1 MEESAL
7 MVRGLCRKQGKFKL
21 HDISF
26 TLPKGYIMGLVGRM
40 GSGKTTLLKSILNP
54 SLIGS
59 GSVEYEGQAGFI
71 MEDAPFFAEATL
83 KENMDVF
90 KNLYRNYDEKEFYER
105 LKRVGLED
113 HKVYGLL
120 SKGEKVRFQF
130 AFAMGHH
137 PGLLLLDEPTSGL
150 DVTFRREFLYML
162 QEAVEKQMIS
172 VIFSTHLTDEL
183 ERIADFIGVMDNGT
197 LTMKENTASD
207 TQIQDI
213 ETKNAQIQDIETGDT
228 QIQNIETWGSQPRN
242 VEPHN
247 GKADN
252 SEGKGI
258 AVNGGGGDDDRADSG
273 NDSRDNGRS
282 AGRNKRLHRGAAPEL
297 KGMLR
302 FCRGVYLKNSFR
314 FAAYILCVMQFTLG
328 WIVFVAEDEWRM
340 AAGVITG
347 MVITGV
353 LFQYLGSAMQVD
365 AGSGNRQRM
374 VFMHA
379 GRFFGLKP
387 LLLWT
392 ARMLCTLRN
401 SLCFTAVALV
411 QYGIAAAVSG
421 NPVYML
427 VLLEIAAGYAV
438 IAVLSAIMTF
448 IEC

>member
-7 MVRGLCRKQGKFKL
+7 MVRGVCRQQGKFEL
-21 HDISF
+21 RDISF
-26 TLPKGYIMGLVGRM
+26 TLPRGYIMGLVGRM

-54 SLIGS
+54 SLIKS

-105 LKRVGLED
+105 LKRVELED

-137 PGLLLLDEPTSGL
+137 PRLLLLDEPTSGL

-183 ERIADFIGVMDNGT
+183 ERIADFIGIMDNGT

-213 ETKNAQIQDIETGDT
+213 ETKNAQIQDIET
-228 QIQNIETWGSQPRN
+228 WGLQRRN
-242 VEPHN
+242 VESHN

-258 AVNGGGGDDDRADSG
+258 AVNDGGGDDDRADSG

-365 AGSGNRQRM
+365 ASSGNRQRM

-379 GRFFGLKP
+379 GRFFGLNP

-438 IAVLSAIMTF
+438 IAVLSAVMTF

>member
-7 MVRGLCRKQGKFKL
+7 MVRGLCRQQGKFEL
-21 HDISF
+21 RDISF
-26 TLPKGYIMGLVGRM
+26 TLPRGYIMGLVGRM

-54 SLIGS
+54 SLIES
-59 GSVEYEGQAGFI
+59 GSVEYEDQAGFI

-90 KNLYRNYDEKEFYER
+90 KNLYKNYDEKEFYER
-105 LKRVGLED
+105 LKRVGLEG

-137 PGLLLLDEPTSGL
+137 PRLLLLDEPTSGL

-213 ETKNAQIQDIETGDT
+213 ET
-228 QIQNIETWGSQPRN
+228 WGSQPRN

-282 AGRNKRLHRGAAPEL
+282 AGSNKRLHRGAAPEL

-314 FAAYILCVMQFTLG
+314 FAAYILCFMQFMLG

-365 AGSGNRQRM
+365 ASSGNRQRM

-379 GRFFGLKP
+379 GRFFGLNP

>member
-7 MVRGLCRKQGKFKL
+7 MVRGLCRQQGKFEL
-21 HDISF
+21 RDISF
-26 TLPKGYIMGLVGRM
+26 TLPRGYIMGLVGRM

-54 SLIGS
+54 SLIKS

-90 KNLYRNYDEKEFYER
+90 KNLYKNYDEKEFYER

-137 PGLLLLDEPTSGL
+137 PRLLLLDEPTSGL

-183 ERIADFIGVMDNGT
+183 KRIADFIGIMDNGT

-213 ETKNAQIQDIETGDT
+213 ETKNAQIQDIET
-228 QIQNIETWGSQPRN
+228 WGLQPRN
-242 VEPHN
+242 VESHN

-258 AVNGGGGDDDRADSG
+258 AVNDGGGDDDRADSG

-365 AGSGNRQRM
+365 ASSGNRQRM

-379 GRFFGLKP
+379 GRFFGLNP

-438 IAVLSAIMTF
+438 IAVLSAVMTF

>member
-7 MVRGLCRKQGKFKL
+7 MVRGVCRQQGKFEL
-21 HDISF
+21 RDISF
-26 TLPKGYIMGLVGRM
+26 TLPRGYIMGLVGRM

-54 SLIGS
+54 SLIKS

-105 LKRVGLED
+105 LKRVELDD

-137 PGLLLLDEPTSGL
+137 PRLLLLDEPTSGL

-183 ERIADFIGVMDNGT
+183 ERIADFIGIMDNGT

-213 ETKNAQIQDIETGDT
+213 ETKNAQIQDIET
-228 QIQNIETWGSQPRN
+228 WGLQPRN
-242 VEPHN
+242 VESHN

-258 AVNGGGGDDDRADSG
+258 AVNDGGGDDDRADSG

-365 AGSGNRQRM
+365 ASSGNRQRM

-379 GRFFGLKP
+379 GRFFGLNP

-438 IAVLSAIMTF
+438 IAVLSAVMTF

>member
-7 MVRGLCRKQGKFKL
+7 MVRGVCRQQGKFEL
-21 HDISF
+21 RDISF
-26 TLPKGYIMGLVGRM
+26 TLPRGYIMGLVGRM

-54 SLIGS
+54 SLIKS

-105 LKRVGLED
+105 LKRVELED

-137 PGLLLLDEPTSGL
+137 PRLLLLDEPTSGL

-183 ERIADFIGVMDNGT
+183 ERIADFIGIMDNGT

-213 ETKNAQIQDIETGDT
+213 ETKNAQIQDIET
-228 QIQNIETWGSQPRN
+228 WGLQPRN
-242 VEPHN
+242 VESHN

-258 AVNGGGGDDDRADSG
+258 AVNDGGGDDDRADSG

-365 AGSGNRQRM
+365 ASSGNRQRM

-379 GRFFGLKP
+379 GRFFGLNP

-438 IAVLSAIMTF
+438 IAVLSAVMTF

>member
-7 MVRGLCRKQGKFKL
+7 MVRGVCRQQGKFEL
-21 HDISF
+21 RDISF
-26 TLPKGYIMGLVGRM
+26 TLPRGYIMGLVGRM

-54 SLIGS
+54 SLIKS

-105 LKRVGLED
+105 LKRVELED

-137 PGLLLLDEPTSGL
+137 PRLLLLDEPTSGL

-183 ERIADFIGVMDNGT
+183 ERIADFIGIMDNGT

-213 ETKNAQIQDIETGDT
+213 ETKNAQIQDIET
-228 QIQNIETWGSQPRN
+228 WGLQPRN
-242 VEPHN
+242 VESHN

-258 AVNGGGGDDDRADSG
+258 AVNDGGGDDDRADSG

-365 AGSGNRQRM
+365 ASSGNRQRM

-379 GRFFGLKP
+379 GRFFGLNP

-411 QYGIAAAVSG
+411 QYGIAAAVSV

-427 VLLEIAAGYAV
+427 VLL
-438 IAVLSAIMTF
+438 
-448 IEC
+448 

>member
-7 MVRGLCRKQGKFKL
+7 MVRGLCRQQGKFEL
-21 HDISF
+21 RDISF
-26 TLPKGYIMGLVGRM
+26 TLPRGYIMGLVGRM

-54 SLIGS
+54 SLIES
-59 GSVEYEGQAGFI
+59 GSVEYEDQAGFI

-90 KNLYRNYDEKEFYER
+90 KNLYKNYDEKEFYER
-105 LKRVGLED
+105 LKRVGLEG

-137 PGLLLLDEPTSGL
+137 PRLLLLDEPTSGL

-213 ETKNAQIQDIETGDT
+213 ET
-228 QIQNIETWGSQPRN
+228 WGSQPRN

-258 AVNGGGGDDDRADSG
+258 AVNDGGGDDDRADSG

-282 AGRNKRLHRGAAPEL
+282 AGRNKGLHRGAAPEL
-297 KGMLR
+297 NGMFR

-314 FAAYILCVMQFTLG
+314 FAAYVLCFMQFTLG

-340 AAGVITG
+340 ATGVITG

-353 LFQYLGSAMQVD
+353 LFQYLGSNMQVD

-379 GRFFGLKP
+379 GRFFGLNP

-438 IAVLSAIMTF
+438 IAVLSAVMTF

>member
-7 MVRGLCRKQGKFKL
+7 MVRGLCRQQGKFEL
-21 HDISF
+21 RDISF
-26 TLPKGYIMGLVGRM
+26 TLPRGYIMGLVGRM

-54 SLIGS
+54 SLIKS

-71 MEDAPFFAEATL
+71 MEDAPFFIEATL
-83 KENMDVF
+83 KENMELF
-90 KNLYRNYDEKEFYER
+90 KNLYIDYDEKEFYDR
-105 LKRVGLED
+105 LRSVGLEE

-213 ETKNAQIQDIETGDT
+213 ETGDT
-228 QIQNIETWGSQPRN
+228 HIQNIETWGSQPRN

-258 AVNGGGGDDDRADSG
+258 AVNDGGGDDDRADSG

-314 FAAYILCVMQFTLG
+314 FAAYILCFMQFTLG

-387 LLLWT
+387 LLLWA

-411 QYGIAAAVSG
+411 QYGIAVAVSG

-427 VLLEIAAGYAV
+427 VLLEIAAGYVA
-438 IAVLSAIMTF
+438 IAVLSAVMTF

>member
-1 MEESAL
+1 M
-7 MVRGLCRKQGKFKL
+7 L

-40 GSGKTTLLKSILNP
+40 GAGKTTLLKSILNP

-59 GSVEYEGQAGFI
+59 GNVEYEGQAGFI

-137 PGLLLLDEPTSGL
+137 PRLLLLDEPTSGL
-150 DVTFRREFLYML
+150 DVTFAGNFCICFRRRLRSRCKRYF
-162 QEAVEKQMIS
+162 
-172 VIFSTHLTDEL
+172 FDTHHREL

-213 ETKNAQIQDIETGDT
+213 ETKNEQIQDIETGDT
-228 QIQNIETWGSQPRN
+228 RIQNIETWGSQPRK

-282 AGRNKRLHRGAAPEL
+282 AGRNKRLHRGAGTGI
-297 KGMLR
+297 KGYVTLLPWCVSEK
-302 FCRGVYLKNSFR
+302 FIQICRVYTVR
-314 FAAYILCVMQFTLG
+314 
-328 WIVFVAEDEWRM
+328 
-340 AAGVITG
+340 
-347 MVITGV
+347 
-353 LFQYLGSAMQVD
+353 
-365 AGSGNRQRM
+365 
-374 VFMHA
+374 HA
-379 GRFFGLKP
+379 
-387 LLLWT
+387 
-392 ARMLCTLRN
+392 
-401 SLCFTAVALV
+401 
-411 QYGIAAAVSG
+411 
-421 NPVYML
+421 VYAWL
-427 VLLEIAAGYAV
+427 DCICG
-438 IAVLSAIMTF
+438 
-448 IEC
+448 

>member
-7 MVRGLCRKQGKFKL
+7 MVRGLCRQQGKFEL
-21 HDISF
+21 RDISF
-26 TLPKGYIMGLVGRM
+26 TLPRGYIMGLVGRM

-54 SLIGS
+54 SLIKS

-90 KNLYRNYDEKEFYER
+90 KNLYKNYDEKEFYER

-137 PGLLLLDEPTSGL
+137 PRLLLLDEPTSGL

-213 ETKNAQIQDIETGDT
+213 ET
-228 QIQNIETWGSQPRN
+228 WGSQPRN

-258 AVNGGGGDDDRADSG
+258 AVNDGGGDDDRADSG

-365 AGSGNRQRM
+365 ASSGNRQRM

-379 GRFFGLKP
+379 GRFFGLNP

>member
-7 MVRGLCRKQGKFKL
+7 MVRGLCRQQGKFEL
-21 HDISF
+21 RDISF
-26 TLPKGYIMGLVGRM
+26 TLPRGYIMGLVGRM

-54 SLIGS
+54 SLIKS

-90 KNLYRNYDEKEFYER
+90 KNLYKNYDEKEFYER

-137 PGLLLLDEPTSGL
+137 PRLLLLDEPTSGL

-172 VIFSTHLTDEL
+172 VIFSAHLTDEL
-183 ERIADFIGVMDNGT
+183 KRIADFIGIMDNGT

-213 ETKNAQIQDIETGDT
+213 ETKNAQIQDIET
-228 QIQNIETWGSQPRN
+228 WGLQPRN
-242 VEPHN
+242 VESHN

-258 AVNGGGGDDDRADSG
+258 AVNDGGGDDDRADSG

-365 AGSGNRQRM
+365 ASSGNRQRM

-379 GRFFGLKP
+379 GRFFGLNP

-427 VLLEIAAGYAV
+427 VPLEIAAGYVA
-438 IAVLSAIMTF
+438 IAVLSAVMTF

>member
-1 MEESAL
+1 MEENAL
-7 MVRGLCRKQGKFKL
+7 IVRNLYRKQGKFEL
-21 HDISF
+21 RDISF

-54 SLIGS
+54 SGIRS

-90 KNLYRNYDEKEFYER
+90 KNLYKNYDEQEFYER

-137 PGLLLLDEPTSGL
+137 PELLLLDEPTSGL

-197 LTMKENTASD
+197 LTVKENGASE

-213 ETKNAQIQDIETGDT
+213 ATWDSQL
-228 QIQNIETWGSQPRN
+228 QNE
-242 VEPHN
+242 EPHSGN
-247 GKADN
+247 ADN
-252 SEGKGI
+252 SNGKGI
-258 AVNGGGGDDDRADSG
+258 AVNDGGGDDDRADSG
-273 NDSRDNGRS
+273 NDSRDNSRS
-282 AGRNKRLHRGAAPEL
+282 GGRNKRLHEGDRPGM

-314 FAAYILCVMQFTLG
+314 FAAYILCFMQFTLG
-328 WIVFVAEDEWRM
+328 WIVFAAEDEWRT
-340 AAGVITG
+340 AAGAITG
-347 MVITGV
+347 MVIMGV
-353 LFQYLGSAMQVD
+353 VFQYLGSSMQVD
-365 AGSGNRQRM
+365 TSSGNRQRM

-379 GRFFGLKP
+379 GRFFGLNP
-387 LLLWT
+387 WLLWK

-401 SLCFTAVALV
+401 SLCFTVVALV
-411 QYGIAAAVSG
+411 QCIIAAAVSG
-421 NPVYML
+421 NSVHML
-427 VLLEIAAGYAV
+427 VLLQVAAGYV
-438 IAVLSAIMTF
+438 IIAVLAAVMTF

>member
-7 MVRGLCRKQGKFKL
+7 MVRGVCRQQGKFEL
-21 HDISF
+21 RDISF
-26 TLPKGYIMGLVGRM
+26 TLPRGYIMGLVGRM

-54 SLIGS
+54 SLIKS

-105 LKRVGLED
+105 LKRVELED

-137 PGLLLLDEPTSGL
+137 PRLLLLDEPTSGL

-183 ERIADFIGVMDNGT
+183 ERIADFIGIMDNGT

-213 ETKNAQIQDIETGDT
+213 ETKNAQIQDIET
-228 QIQNIETWGSQPRN
+228 WGLQPRN
-242 VEPHN
+242 VESHN

-258 AVNGGGGDDDRADSG
+258 AVNDGGGDDDRADSG

-302 FCRGVYLKNSFR
+302 FCGGVYLKNSFR

-365 AGSGNRQRM
+365 ASSGNRQRM

-379 GRFFGLKP
+379 GRFFGLNP

-438 IAVLSAIMTF
+438 IAVLSAVMTF

>member
-7 MVRGLCRKQGKFKL
+7 MVRGLCRQQGKFEL
-21 HDISF
+21 RDISF
-26 TLPKGYIMGLVGRM
+26 TLPRGYIMGLVGRM

-54 SLIGS
+54 SLIKS

-90 KNLYRNYDEKEFYER
+90 KNLYKNYDEKEFYER

-137 PGLLLLDEPTSGL
+137 PRLLLLDEPTSGL

-183 ERIADFIGVMDNGT
+183 KRIADFIGIMDNGT

-207 TQIQDI
+207 TQIQD
-213 ETKNAQIQDIETGDT
+213 
-228 QIQNIETWGSQPRN
+228 IETWGSQPRN

-258 AVNGGGGDDDRADSG
+258 AVNDGGGDDDRADSG

-282 AGRNKRLHRGAAPEL
+282 AGSNKRLHRGAAPEL

-302 FCRGVYLKNSFR
+302 FCRGMYLKNSFR
-314 FAAYILCVMQFTLG
+314 FAAYILCFMQFMLG

-379 GRFFGLKP
+379 GRFFGLNP
-387 LLLWT
+387 LLLWA

-427 VLLEIAAGYAV
+427 VLLEIAAGYVV
-438 IAVLSAIMTF
+438 IAVLAAVMTF

>member
-7 MVRGLCRKQGKFKL
+7 MVRGLCRQQGKFEL
-21 HDISF
+21 RDISF
-26 TLPKGYIMGLVGRM
+26 TLPRGYIMGLVGRM
-40 GSGKTTLLKSILNP
+40 GSGKTTLLKSILTP
-54 SLIGS
+54 SLIKS

-83 KENMDVF
+83 KENMEVF
-90 KNLYRNYDEKEFYER
+90 KNLYKNYDEKEFYER

-137 PGLLLLDEPTSGL
+137 PRLLLLDDPTSGL

-183 ERIADFIGVMDNGT
+183 ERIADFIGIMDNGT

-213 ETKNAQIQDIETGDT
+213 ETKNAQIQDIET
-228 QIQNIETWGSQPRN
+228 WGLQPRN
-242 VEPHN
+242 VESHN

-258 AVNGGGGDDDRADSG
+258 AVNDGGGDDDRADSG

-353 LFQYLGSAMQVD
+353 LFQYLGSNMQVD
-365 AGSGNRQRM
+365 ASSGNRQRM

-379 GRFFGLKP
+379 GRFFGLNP

-438 IAVLSAIMTF
+438 IAVLSAVMTF

>member
-7 MVRGLCRKQGKFKL
+7 MVRGLCRQQGKFEL
-21 HDISF
+21 RDISF
-26 TLPKGYIMGLVGRM
+26 TLPRGYIMGLVGRM

-54 SLIGS
+54 SLIKS

-90 KNLYRNYDEKEFYER
+90 KNLYKNYDEKEFYER
-105 LKRVGLED
+105 LKWVGLED

-137 PGLLLLDEPTSGL
+137 PRLLLLDEPTSGL

-183 ERIADFIGVMDNGT
+183 KRIADFIGIMDNGT

-213 ETKNAQIQDIETGDT
+213 ETKNAQIQDIET
-228 QIQNIETWGSQPRN
+228 WGLQPRN
-242 VEPHN
+242 VESHN

-258 AVNGGGGDDDRADSG
+258 AVNDGGGDDDRADSG

-302 FCRGVYLKNSFR
+302 FCRGVYLKNLFR

-365 AGSGNRQRM
+365 ASSGNRQRM

-379 GRFFGLKP
+379 GRFFGLNP

>member
-1 MEESAL
+1 
-7 MVRGLCRKQGKFKL
+7 
-21 HDISF
+21 
-26 TLPKGYIMGLVGRM
+26 MGLVGRM

-54 SLIGS
+54 SLIKS

-83 KENMDVF
+83 KENMEVF
-90 KNLYRNYDEKEFYER
+90 KNLYKNYDEKEFYER

-172 VIFSTHLTDEL
+172 VVFSTHLTDEL
-183 ERIADFIGVMDNGT
+183 ERIADFIGIMDNGT

-207 TQIQDI
+207 TQIQD
-213 ETKNAQIQDIETGDT
+213 
-228 QIQNIETWGSQPRN
+228 IETWGSQPRN

-258 AVNGGGGDDDRADSG
+258 AVNDGGGDDDRADSG

-282 AGRNKRLHRGAAPEL
+282 AGRNKGLHRGAAPEL

-314 FAAYILCVMQFTLG
+314 FAAYILCFMQFMLG

>member
-7 MVRGLCRKQGKFKL
+7 MVRGVCRQQGKFEL
-21 HDISF
+21 RDISF
-26 TLPKGYIMGLVGRM
+26 TLPRGYIMGLVGRM

-54 SLIGS
+54 SLIKS

-105 LKRVGLED
+105 LKRVELED

-137 PGLLLLDEPTSGL
+137 TRLLLLDEPTSGL

-183 ERIADFIGVMDNGT
+183 ERIADFIGIMDNGT

-213 ETKNAQIQDIETGDT
+213 ETKNAQIQDIET
-228 QIQNIETWGSQPRN
+228 WGLQPRN
-242 VEPHN
+242 VESHN

-258 AVNGGGGDDDRADSG
+258 AVNDGGGDDDRADSG

-365 AGSGNRQRM
+365 ASSGNRQRM

-379 GRFFGLKP
+379 GRFFGLNP

>member
-1 MEESAL
+1 MEENAL
-7 MVRGLCRKQGKFKL
+7 MVRNLCRKQGKFEL
-21 HDISF
+21 RDISF

-40 GSGKTTLLKSILNP
+40 GSGKTTLLRSILNP
-54 SLIGS
+54 SRIRS

-90 KNLYRNYDEKEFYER
+90 KNLYKNYDEQEFYER

-137 PGLLLLDEPTSGL
+137 PELLLLDEPTSGL

-197 LTMKENTASD
+197 LTVRENVASDTQVQDIETRD

-213 ETKNAQIQDIETGDT
+213 ATWDSQL
-228 QIQNIETWGSQPRN
+228 QNEES
-242 VEPHN
+242 HS

-252 SEGKGI
+252 SKGKGI
-258 AVNGGGGDDDRADSG
+258 AANDGGGDDDRDDSG
-273 NDSRDNGRS
+273 NDSRDNSRS
-282 AGRNKRLHRGAAPEL
+282 GSRNKRLHEADRPGM
-297 KGMLR
+297 KGMLH

-314 FAAYILCVMQFTLG
+314 FAAYILCFMQFTLG
-328 WIVFVAEDEWRM
+328 WIVFAAEDEWRT
-340 AAGVITG
+340 AAGAITG
-347 MVITGV
+347 MVIMGV
-353 LFQYLGSAMQVD
+353 VFQYLGSSMQVD
-365 AGSGNRQRM
+365 TSSGNRQRM

-379 GRFFGLKP
+379 GRFFGLNP
-387 LLLWT
+387 WLLWK
-392 ARMLCTLRN
+392 ARILCTLRN
-401 SLCFTAVALV
+401 SLCFTVVALV
-411 QYGIAAAVSG
+411 QCIIAAAVSG
-421 NPVYML
+421 NSVHML
-427 VLLEIAAGYAV
+427 VLLQVAAGYV
-438 IAVLSAIMTF
+438 IIAVLAAVMTF

>member
-7 MVRGLCRKQGKFKL
+7 MVRGLCRQQGKFEL
-21 HDISF
+21 RDISF
-26 TLPKGYIMGLVGRM
+26 TLPRGYIMGLVGRM

-54 SLIGS
+54 SLIKS

-71 MEDAPFFAEATL
+71 MEDAPFFIEATL
-83 KENMDVF
+83 KENMELF
-90 KNLYRNYDEKEFYER
+90 KNLYIDYDEKEFYDR
-105 LKRVGLED
+105 LRSVGLEE

-137 PGLLLLDEPTSGL
+137 PRLLLLDEPTSGL

-183 ERIADFIGVMDNGT
+183 KRIADFIGIMDNGT

-213 ETKNAQIQDIETGDT
+213 ETKNAQIQDIET
-228 QIQNIETWGSQPRN
+228 WGLQPRN
-242 VEPHN
+242 VESHN

-258 AVNGGGGDDDRADSG
+258 AVNDGGGDDDRADSG

-365 AGSGNRQRM
+365 ASSGNRQRM

-379 GRFFGLKP
+379 GRFFGLNP

>member
-7 MVRGLCRKQGKFKL
+7 MVRGLCRQQGKFEL
-21 HDISF
+21 RDISF
-26 TLPKGYIMGLVGRM
+26 TLPRGYIMGLVGRM

-54 SLIGS
+54 SLIKS

-83 KENMDVF
+83 KENMEVF
-90 KNLYRNYDEKEFYER
+90 KNLYKNYDEKEFYER

-137 PGLLLLDEPTSGL
+137 PRLLLLDEPTSGL

-183 ERIADFIGVMDNGT
+183 ERIADFIGIMDNGT

-213 ETKNAQIQDIETGDT
+213 ETKNAQIQDIET
-228 QIQNIETWGSQPRN
+228 WGLQPRN
-242 VEPHN
+242 VESHN

-258 AVNGGGGDDDRADSG
+258 AVNDGGGDDDRADSG

-365 AGSGNRQRM
+365 ASSGNRQRM

-379 GRFFGLKP
+379 GRFFGLNP

-438 IAVLSAIMTF
+438 IAVLSAVMTF

>member
-7 MVRGLCRKQGKFKL
+7 MVRGLCRQQGKFEL
-21 HDISF
+21 RDISF
-26 TLPKGYIMGLVGRM
+26 TLPRGYIMGLVGRM

-54 SLIGS
+54 SLIKS

-90 KNLYRNYDEKEFYER
+90 KNLYKNYDEKEFYER

-137 PGLLLLDEPTSGL
+137 PWLLLLDEPTSGL

-183 ERIADFIGVMDNGT
+183 KRIADFIGIMDNGT

-213 ETKNAQIQDIETGDT
+213 ETKNAQIQDIET
-228 QIQNIETWGSQPRN
+228 WGLQPRN
-242 VEPHN
+242 VESHN

-258 AVNGGGGDDDRADSG
+258 AVNDGGGDDDRADSG

-365 AGSGNRQRM
+365 ASSGNRQRM

-379 GRFFGLKP
+379 GRFFGLNP

-427 VLLEIAAGYAV
+427 VPLEIAAGYVA
-438 IAVLSAIMTF
+438 IAVLSAVMTF

>member
-7 MVRGLCRKQGKFKL
+7 MVRGLCRQQGKFEL
-21 HDISF
+21 RDISF
-26 TLPKGYIMGLVGRM
+26 TLPRGYIMGLVGRM

-54 SLIGS
+54 SLIKS

-71 MEDAPFFAEATL
+71 MEDAPFFIEATL
-83 KENMDVF
+83 KENMELF
-90 KNLYRNYDEKEFYER
+90 KNLYIDYDEKEFYDR
-105 LKRVGLED
+105 LRSVGLEE

-183 ERIADFIGVMDNGT
+183 KRIADFIGIMDNGT

-213 ETKNAQIQDIETGDT
+213 ETKNAQIQDIET
-228 QIQNIETWGSQPRN
+228 WGLQPRN
-242 VEPHN
+242 VESHN

-258 AVNGGGGDDDRADSG
+258 AVNDGGGDDDRADSG

-365 AGSGNRQRM
+365 ASSGNRQRM

-379 GRFFGLKP
+379 GRFFGLNP

-401 SLCFTAVALV
+401 SLCFTAAALV

-427 VLLEIAAGYAV
+427 VLLEIAAGYVV
-438 IAVLSAIMTF
+438 IAVLAAVMTF

>member
-7 MVRGLCRKQGKFKL
+7 MVRGVCRQQGKFEL
-21 HDISF
+21 RDISF
-26 TLPKGYIMGLVGRM
+26 TLPRGYIMGLVGRM

-54 SLIGS
+54 SLIKS

-105 LKRVGLED
+105 LKRVELED

-137 PGLLLLDEPTSGL
+137 PRLLLLDEPTSGL

-183 ERIADFIGVMDNGT
+183 ERIADFIGIMDNGT

-213 ETKNAQIQDIETGDT
+213 ETKNAQIQDIET
-228 QIQNIETWGSQPRN
+228 WGLQPRN
-242 VEPHN
+242 VESHN

-258 AVNGGGGDDDRADSG
+258 AVNDGGGDDDRADSG

-353 LFQYLGSAMQVD
+353 LFQYLGSAMQVG
-365 AGSGNRQRM
+365 ASSGNRQRM

-379 GRFFGLKP
+379 GRFFGLNP

-438 IAVLSAIMTF
+438 IAVLSAVMPF

>member
-7 MVRGLCRKQGKFKL
+7 MVRGVCRQQGKFEL
-21 HDISF
+21 RDISF
-26 TLPKGYIMGLVGRM
+26 TLPRGYIMGLVGRM

-54 SLIGS
+54 SLIKS

-105 LKRVGLED
+105 LKRVELED

-137 PGLLLLDEPTSGL
+137 PRLLLLDEPTSGL

-172 VIFSTHLTDEL
+172 VIFSTRLTDEL
-183 ERIADFIGVMDNGT
+183 ERIADFIGIMDNGT

-213 ETKNAQIQDIETGDT
+213 ETKNAQIQDIET
-228 QIQNIETWGSQPRN
+228 WGLQPRN
-242 VEPHN
+242 VESHN

-258 AVNGGGGDDDRADSG
+258 AVNDGGGDDDRADSG

-438 IAVLSAIMTF
+438 IAVLSAVMTF

>member
-7 MVRGLCRKQGKFKL
+7 MVRGLCRQQGKFEL
-21 HDISF
+21 RDISF
-26 TLPKGYIMGLVGRM
+26 TLPRGYIMGLVGRM

-54 SLIGS
+54 SLIKS

-90 KNLYRNYDEKEFYER
+90 KNLYKNYDEKEFYER

-113 HKVYGLL
+113 HKVYGIL

-137 PGLLLLDEPTSGL
+137 PRLLLLDEPTSGL

-183 ERIADFIGVMDNGT
+183 KRIADFIGIMDNGT

-207 TQIQDI
+207 TQIQD
-213 ETKNAQIQDIETGDT
+213 
-228 QIQNIETWGSQPRN
+228 IETWGSQPRN

-258 AVNGGGGDDDRADSG
+258 AVNDGGGDDDRADSG

-365 AGSGNRQRM
+365 ASSGNRQRM

-379 GRFFGLKP
+379 GRFFGLNP

>member
-7 MVRGLCRKQGKFKL
+7 MVRGVCRQQGKFEL
-21 HDISF
+21 RDISF
-26 TLPKGYIMGLVGRM
+26 TLPRGYIMGLVGRM

-54 SLIGS
+54 SLIKS

-105 LKRVGLED
+105 LKRVELED

-137 PGLLLLDEPTSGL
+137 PRLLLLDEPTSGL

-183 ERIADFIGVMDNGT
+183 ERIADFIGIMDNGT

-213 ETKNAQIQDIETGDT
+213 ETKNAQIQDIET
-228 QIQNIETWGSQPRN
+228 WGLQPRN
-242 VEPHN
+242 VESHN

-258 AVNGGGGDDDRADSG
+258 AVNDGGGDDDRADSG

-353 LFQYLGSAMQVD
+353 LFQYLGSAMCP
-365 AGSGNRQRM
+365 SG
-374 VFMHA
+374 A
-379 GRFFGLKP
+379 GRCR
-387 LLLWT
+387 T
-392 ARMLCTLRN
+392 RLR
-401 SLCFTAVALV
+401 
-411 QYGIAAAVSG
+411 
-421 NPVYML
+421 
-427 VLLEIAAGYAV
+427 
-438 IAVLSAIMTF
+438 SAPRPPWCSTPATRGRIW
-448 IEC
+448 

>member
-7 MVRGLCRKQGKFKL
+7 MVRGLCRQQGKFEL
-21 HDISF
+21 RDISF
-26 TLPKGYIMGLVGRM
+26 TLPRGYIMGLVGRM

-54 SLIGS
+54 SLIKS

-90 KNLYRNYDEKEFYER
+90 KNLYKNYDDKEFYES

-183 ERIADFIGVMDNGT
+183 KRIADFIGIMDNGT

-213 ETKNAQIQDIETGDT
+213 ETKNAQIQDIET
-228 QIQNIETWGSQPRN
+228 WGLQPRN
-242 VEPHN
+242 VESHN

-258 AVNGGGGDDDRADSG
+258 AVNDGGGDDDRADSG

-365 AGSGNRQRM
+365 ASSGNRQRM

-379 GRFFGLKP
+379 GRFFGLNP

>member
-7 MVRGLCRKQGKFKL
+7 LVRNLCRKQGKFKL

-40 GSGKTTLLKSILNP
+40 GAGKTTLLKSILNP
-54 SLIGS
+54 SLIES
-59 GSVEYEGQAGFI
+59 GSVAYEGQAGFI

-90 KNLYRNYDEKEFYER
+90 KNLYRNYDEKEFYVR

-213 ETKNAQIQDIETGDT
+213 ETGDT
-228 QIQNIETWGSQPRN
+228 QIQDVETWGSQPRN

-258 AVNGGGGDDDRADSG
+258 VVNDGGGDDDRADSG

-282 AGRNKRLHRGAAPEL
+282 AGRDKRLHRGAAPEL

-314 FAAYILCVMQFTLG
+314 FAAYILCVIQFSLG
-328 WIVFVAEDEWRM
+328 WIVFVAGDEWRT

-347 MVITGV
+347 MVIMGV
-353 LFQYLGSAMQVD
+353 VFQYFGSVMQVD
-365 AGSGNRQRM
+365 TSSGNRQRM

-401 SLCFTAVALV
+401 SLCFTVVALV
-411 QYGIAAAVSG
+411 QCGIAAAVSG

-427 VLLEIAAGYAV
+427 VLLEIAAGYVV
-438 IAVLSAIMTF
+438 IAVLAAVMTF

>member
-7 MVRGLCRKQGKFKL
+7 MVRGLCRQQGKFEL
-21 HDISF
+21 RDISF
-26 TLPKGYIMGLVGRM
+26 TLPRGYIMGLVGRM

-54 SLIGS
+54 SLIKS

-90 KNLYRNYDEKEFYER
+90 KNLYKNYDEKEFYER

-137 PGLLLLDEPTSGL
+137 PRLLLLDEPTSGL

-207 TQIQDI
+207 TQIQD
-213 ETKNAQIQDIETGDT
+213 
-228 QIQNIETWGSQPRN
+228 IETWGSQPRN

-387 LLLWT
+387 WLLWE

-427 VLLEIAAGYAV
+427 VLLEIAAGYVV
-438 IAVLSAIMTF
+438 IAVLAAVMTF

>member
-7 MVRGLCRKQGKFKL
+7 MVRGLCRQQGKFEL
-21 HDISF
+21 RDISF
-26 TLPKGYIMGLVGRM
+26 TLPRGYIMGLVGRM

-54 SLIGS
+54 SLIKS

-90 KNLYRNYDEKEFYER
+90 KNLYKNYDEKEFYER

-137 PGLLLLDEPTSGL
+137 PRLLLLDEPTSGL

-183 ERIADFIGVMDNGT
+183 KRIADFIGIMDNGT

-207 TQIQDI
+207 TQIQD
-213 ETKNAQIQDIETGDT
+213 
-228 QIQNIETWGSQPRN
+228 IETWGSQPRN

-258 AVNGGGGDDDRADSG
+258 AVNDGGGDDDRADSG

-328 WIVFVAEDEWRM
+328 RIVFVAEDEWRM

-365 AGSGNRQRM
+365 ASSGNRQRM

-379 GRFFGLKP
+379 GRFFGLNP

>member
-7 MVRGLCRKQGKFKL
+7 MVRGLCRQQGKFEL
-21 HDISF
+21 RDISF
-26 TLPKGYIMGLVGRM
+26 TLPRGYIMGLVGRM

-54 SLIGS
+54 SLIKS

-90 KNLYRNYDEKEFYER
+90 KNLYKNYDEKEFYER

-137 PGLLLLDEPTSGL
+137 PRLLLLDEPTSGL

-172 VIFSTHLTDEL
+172 VVFSTHLTDEL
-183 ERIADFIGVMDNGT
+183 ERIADFIGIMDNGT

-207 TQIQDI
+207 TQIQD
-213 ETKNAQIQDIETGDT
+213 
-228 QIQNIETWGSQPRN
+228 IETWGSQPRN

-258 AVNGGGGDDDRADSG
+258 AVNDGGGDDDRADSG

-282 AGRNKRLHRGAAPEL
+282 AGRNKGLHRGAAPEL

-314 FAAYILCVMQFTLG
+314 FAAYILCFMQFMLG

-365 AGSGNRQRM
+365 ASSGNRQRM

-379 GRFFGLKP
+379 GRFFGLNP

-392 ARMLCTLRN
+392 AGMLCTLRN

>member
-7 MVRGLCRKQGKFKL
+7 MVRGLCRQQGKFEL
-21 HDISF
+21 RDISF
-26 TLPKGYIMGLVGRM
+26 TLPRGYIMGLVGRM

-54 SLIGS
+54 SLIKS

-90 KNLYRNYDEKEFYER
+90 KNLYKNYDEKEFYER

-130 AFAMGHH
+130 AFTMGHH
-137 PGLLLLDEPTSGL
+137 PRLLLLDEPTSGL

-213 ETKNAQIQDIETGDT
+213 ET
-228 QIQNIETWGSQPRN
+228 WGSQPRN

-282 AGRNKRLHRGAAPEL
+282 AGSNKRLHRGAAPEL

-314 FAAYILCVMQFTLG
+314 FAAYILCFMQFMLG

-365 AGSGNRQRM
+365 ASSGNRQRM

-379 GRFFGLKP
+379 GRFFGLNP

>member
-7 MVRGLCRKQGKFKL
+7 MVRGLCRQQGKFEL
-21 HDISF
+21 RDISF
-26 TLPKGYIMGLVGRM
+26 TLPRGYIMGLVGRM

-90 KNLYRNYDEKEFYER
+90 KNLYKNYDEKEFYER

-162 QEAVEKQMIS
+162 QEAVERQMIS

-197 LTMKENTASD
+197 LTMKENTAS
-207 TQIQDI
+207 
-213 ETKNAQIQDIETGDT
+213 DT

-282 AGRNKRLHRGAAPEL
+282 AGSNKRLHRGAAPEL

-314 FAAYILCVMQFTLG
+314 FAAYILCFMQFMLG

-365 AGSGNRQRM
+365 ASSGNRQRM

-379 GRFFGLKP
+379 GRFFGLNP

>member
-7 MVRGLCRKQGKFKL
+7 MVRGVCRQQGKFEL
-21 HDISF
+21 RDISF
-26 TLPKGYIMGLVGRM
+26 TLPRGYIMGLVGRM

-54 SLIGS
+54 SLIKS

-105 LKRVGLED
+105 LKRVELED

-137 PGLLLLDEPTSGL
+137 PRLLLLDEPTSGL

-183 ERIADFIGVMDNGT
+183 ERIADFIGIMDNGT

-213 ETKNAQIQDIETGDT
+213 ETKNAQIQDIET
-228 QIQNIETWGSQPRN
+228 WGLQPRN
-242 VEPHN
+242 VESHN

-258 AVNGGGGDDDRADSG
+258 AVNDGGGDDDRADSG

-328 WIVFVAEDEWRM
+328 WIVFVAEDEWRI

-365 AGSGNRQRM
+365 ASSGNRQRM

-379 GRFFGLKP
+379 GRFFGLNP

-438 IAVLSAIMTF
+438 IAVLSAVMTF

>member
-7 MVRGLCRKQGKFKL
+7 MVRGLCRQQGKFEL
-21 HDISF
+21 RDISF
-26 TLPKGYIMGLVGRM
+26 TLPRGYIMGLVGRM

-54 SLIGS
+54 SLIKS

-90 KNLYRNYDEKEFYER
+90 KNLYKNYDEKEFYER

-137 PGLLLLDEPTSGL
+137 PRLLLLDEPTSGL

-183 ERIADFIGVMDNGT
+183 KRIADFIGIMDNGT

-213 ETKNAQIQDIETGDT
+213 ETKNAQIQDIET
-228 QIQNIETWGSQPRN
+228 WGLQPRN
-242 VEPHN
+242 VESHN

-258 AVNGGGGDDDRADSG
+258 AVNDGGGDDDRADSG

>member
-7 MVRGLCRKQGKFKL
+7 MVRGVCRQQGKFEL
-21 HDISF
+21 RDISF
-26 TLPKGYIMGLVGRM
+26 TLPRGYIMRLVGRM

-54 SLIGS
+54 SLIKS

-105 LKRVGLED
+105 LKRVELED

-137 PGLLLLDEPTSGL
+137 PRLLLLDEPTSGL

-183 ERIADFIGVMDNGT
+183 ERIADFIGIMDNGT

-213 ETKNAQIQDIETGDT
+213 ETKNAQIQDIET
-228 QIQNIETWGSQPRN
+228 WGLQPRN
-242 VEPHN
+242 VESHN

-258 AVNGGGGDDDRADSG
+258 AVNDGGGDDDRADSG

-365 AGSGNRQRM
+365 ASSGNRQRM

-379 GRFFGLKP
+379 GRFFGLNP

-438 IAVLSAIMTF
+438 IAVLSAVMTF

>member
-1 MEESAL
+1 
-7 MVRGLCRKQGKFKL
+7 
-21 HDISF
+21 
-26 TLPKGYIMGLVGRM
+26 
-40 GSGKTTLLKSILNP
+40 
-54 SLIGS
+54 
-59 GSVEYEGQAGFI
+59 

-90 KNLYRNYDEKEFYER
+90 KNLYKNYDEKEFYER

-162 QEAVEKQMIS
+162 QEAVERQMIS

-197 LTMKENTASD
+197 LTMKENTAS
-207 TQIQDI
+207 
-213 ETKNAQIQDIETGDT
+213 DT

-282 AGRNKRLHRGAAPEL
+282 AGSNKRLHRGAAPEL

-314 FAAYILCVMQFTLG
+314 FAAYILCFMQFMLG

-365 AGSGNRQRM
+365 ASSGNRQRM

-379 GRFFGLKP
+379 GRFFGLNP

>member
-7 MVRGLCRKQGKFKL
+7 MVRGVCRQQGKFEL
-21 HDISF
+21 RDISF
-26 TLPKGYIMGLVGRM
+26 TLPRGYIMGLVGRM

-54 SLIGS
+54 SLIKS

-90 KNLYRNYDEKEFYER
+90 KNLYRNYAEKEFYER
-105 LKRVGLED
+105 LKRVELED

-137 PGLLLLDEPTSGL
+137 PRLLLLDEPTSGL

-183 ERIADFIGVMDNGT
+183 ERIADFIGIMDNGT

-213 ETKNAQIQDIETGDT
+213 ETKNAQIQDIET
-228 QIQNIETWGSQPRN
+228 WGLQPRN
-242 VEPHN
+242 VESHN

-258 AVNGGGGDDDRADSG
+258 AVNDGGGDDDRADSG

-365 AGSGNRQRM
+365 ASSGNRQRM

-379 GRFFGLKP
+379 GRFFGLNP

-438 IAVLSAIMTF
+438 IAVLSAVMTF